1 MMSLKSF
8 IEYETKV
15 LELLKRHL
23 SDNTNAEIRLQSN
36 YKYEIDGHSH
46 IFDLVEL
53 NNIGKIVKIYEIKSF
68 AAISRNINYISY
80 QLEIY
85 RRKFK
90 AEVFLVYLDND
101 NQLNIESISDL
112 NNKRDNN
119 DGIPRTIIGNFTD
132 YYSTIRNICDIDNA
146 ELQYFFRGHSNYT
159 YKAIPSIY
167 REKNIRFESRMFHE
181 AVSRNPSEFTEDMST
196 FDKLVKMQHYE
207 LPTRLLDVTTNPL
220 VALYFACKEN
230 FNNDAE
236 VLIYSMLSDQ
246 IKYYDSE
253 SVCILANL
261 TKLSENS
268 TFTKDKERLIYN
280 ILFDKPNFKGRYLK
294 SEAVKQVWCV
304 KPKLNND
311 RIISQHGAFF
321 IFGMGNSKNKPAK
334 FKDKPIIIRI
344 KAECKK
350 DILKELQILG
360 IDESTLF
367 PETDKIMK
375 QIKSQFTEN

>member
-8 IEYETKV
+8 IEYKTKV
-15 LELLKRHL
+15 LELLKQHL
-23 SDNTNAEIRLQSN
+23 SDNTNAGIRLQSN
-36 YKYEIDGHSH
+36 YKHEIEGHFH

-53 NNIGKIVKIYEIKSF
+53 KDKSKIVKIYEIKTY
-68 AAISRNINYISY
+68 AAISRNIKYISY
-80 QLEIY
+80 QLDIY
-85 RRKFK
+85 RHKFE
-90 AEVFLVYLDND
+90 AEVFLVYLDQNNELQIKSISEINSIKKERNDDQYTIENFSDFYNKIKDICNND
-101 NQLNIESISDL
+101 NS
-112 NNKRDNN
+112 
-119 DGIPRTIIGNFTD
+119 G
-132 YYSTIRNICDIDNA
+132 
-146 ELQYFFRGHSNYT
+146 LQYFFRGHSNYT

-167 REKNIRFESRMFHE
+167 RGNYIKYENKMFHE
-181 AVSRNPSEFTEDMST
+181 AVCRNPSEFTEDMSI

-230 FNNDAE
+230 FDDDAE

-261 TKLSENS
+261 TKLDEDF

-280 ILFDKPNFKGRYLK
+280 ILHDKPNFKGRYLK
-294 SEAVKQVWCV
+294 SEAVKQIWCV

-321 IFGMGNSKNKPAK
+321 IFGMGDSKNKPAN

-344 KAECKK
+344 KAKYKK

-375 QIKSQFTEN
+375 QIKYRFTEN